1 MRKAEAHIGTKTYLM
16 VLSLNT
22 MMVAAERGVDLEKM
36 RRSDGGELKA
46 LDMVPVITAMINSG
60 SAYSHE
66 TGGPEYPTIT
76 EERLSILV
84 GLEELQYLQTLIV
97 SLFQGDRNI
106 DAVQTKNAGTTP
118 AGPTA

>member
-1 MRKAEAHIGTKTYLM
+1 MRKSEAHIGAKTYLM

-22 MMVAAERGVDLEKM
+22 LMVAADGGVDLEKM
-36 RRSDGGELKA
+36 RRNDGEPLRA

-60 SAYSHE
+60 AAYSHE

-84 GLEELQYLQTLIV
+84 GLEELEYLQGIIV
-97 SLFQGDRNI
+97 SLFKGERKI
-106 DAVQTKNAGTTP
+106 DAVQTKNAGATP
-118 AGPTA
+118 AGQTA